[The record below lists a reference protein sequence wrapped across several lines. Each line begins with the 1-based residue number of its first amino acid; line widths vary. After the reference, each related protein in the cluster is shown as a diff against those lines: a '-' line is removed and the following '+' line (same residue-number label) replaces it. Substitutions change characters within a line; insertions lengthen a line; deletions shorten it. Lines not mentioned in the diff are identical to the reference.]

1 MALTESPPRTTEP
14 DDVQVLFREA
24 RRRRR
29 RRWLV
34 SGIVLVVVAAVV
46 VVVAVNSHGVSPGP
60 SVART
65 RSPGP
70 AAPRSV
76 GLPTGATRTLRS
88 AGPLAVNAT
97 GSLFVVDE
105 TRHEILVRLDDG
117 TFRVVA
123 GDGVSGFAG
132 DGGPA
137 TKAELSDVTDLTFG
151 PNGDLYLADNGLV
164 RVIDRHGVI
173 ETIVSP
179 GTAHGLVTSGASPG
193 SAAAASQIISVAVN
207 PDNVIYAAT
216 PSQIYRLTSTD
227 QLQPVA
233 AVGETI
239 DAAGTGQATATIG
252 GFGQIAVDSRGDV
265 YASSD
270 DIGWSV
276 YRITPEGTATYLGA
290 ARGSGGTTA
299 DVELGPGDTGY
310 AGDGGTVVRA
320 SGDQLVPSHPFG
332 AGRGRCCF
340 YMKDFAF
347 SPGGAIY
354 ADNLGESAFGRYQEI
369 LSYSNGETTVLWKHG
384 LG

>member
-34 SGIVLVVVAAVV
+34 SGIVLVVIAAVV
-46 VVVAVNSHGVSPGP
+46 VVVNSYRVSPGP
-60 SVART
+60 SMART
-65 RSPGP
+65 RNPGP

-76 GLPTGATRTLRS
+76 GLATGATRTLRS

-164 RVIDRHGVI
+164 RVIDRQGVI

-193 SAAAASQIISVAVN
+193 SAAAASQITSVAVN

-239 DAAGTGQATATIG
+239 DAAGTGQAPATIR
-252 GFGQIAVDSRGDV
+252 GFGQIAVDSRGDI

-320 SGDQLVPSHPFG
+320 SGDHLVPSHPFG

-354 ADNLGESAFGRYQEI
+354 ADNLGESAFGLYQEI
-369 LSYSNGETTVLWKHG
+369 LSYSNGETTVLWKHR